1 VNAFGVHTI
10 KSRLFKEKYMANL
23 MKYNAAD
30 LDKFMDR
37 ITRNTIG
44 MDDYIDRILRGQ
56 ETSNYPPYNLI
67 QVSDTESQLELAL
80 AGFTPEEVNVYTEEG
95 KLFVEGKREESTE
108 NPTYIHRGVA
118 ARSFTR
124 AWTLAEDTEVG
135 SVKFENGLLTVS
147 MNRIVPE
154 HHQKKVWF

>member
-44 MDDYIDRILRGQ
+44 DRILRGQ

-80 AGFTPEEVNVYTEEG
+80 AGFKPEEVNVYTEEG

-108 NPTYIHRGVA
+108 KTTFVHRGVA

-124 AWTLAEDTEVG
+124 AWTLAEDTM
-135 SVKFENGLLTVS
+135 K
-147 MNRIVPE
+147 RIVPE
-154 HHQKKVWF
+154 HHQRKNWF